1 MTLNI
6 QVHLLQIM
14 VLCANASLRWTEL
27 NEQKSTSRKSWCIL
41 TKSRCAVQLPHPSLQ
56 DVQLR
61 KTIEEME
68 NIVSQ
73 SCPQNANCTDK
84 IHRKFRNVTKYK
96 TKPVKP
102 QNNVSIK
109 NLNFCRFHNLQI

>member
-14 VLCANASLRWTEL
+14 GANASLRWTEL

-61 KTIEEME
+61 KNIEEME
-68 NIVSQ
+68 NIVLSTKRKLHR
-73 SCPQNANCTDK
+73 QNTPEIQKRNK
-84 IHRKFRNVTKYK
+84 I
-96 TKPVKP
+96 
-102 QNNVSIK
+102 
-109 NLNFCRFHNLQI
+109 

>member
-6 QVHLLQIM
+6 QIHLLQIM

-61 KTIEEME
+61 KTIEEIE
-68 NIVSQ
+68 NIVLSTKTQ
-73 SCPQNANCTDK
+73 IAP
-84 IHRKFRNVTKYK
+84 TKY
-96 TKPVKP
+96 TG
-102 QNNVSIK
+102 NSET
-109 NLNFCRFHNLQI
+109 